1 MLSIFRSEV
10 RGSPRPTF
18 NAVLRALR
26 LFALAVCLI
35 YVFSPVLASARPGGG
50 GSYSGGSRSSGSSG
64 GSRSSGS
71 SGGSYSGGSRS
82 SGSSG
87 SSGST
92 YRSSGGSYSSGSS
105 YSSSG
110 SSSGGGGGGF
120 FVGFIVLLL
129 LIGGVVLVWWL
140 IARSTRNKRAAI
152 LDAQHEATSRP
163 RNASIEVLRARDPNL
178 TVESIIQRVQH
189 MSAILREAWCA
200 GDMKPARPFVSD
212 GVFSRFQVQLELMR
226 AEGTRNAMSDAS
238 ILYTTVEAVD
248 SRPPIDVVHVRFT
261 AQARDCM
268 VPAQSTPEQIA
279 AALRGA
285 SVEPYTEIWTLVRKQ
300 GAVTRLPP
308 EQVGKCCPNCGA
320 PLDMQAEMIKCK
332 YCGALACSA
341 EHDWVL
347 SEITQLSEWYPESLG
362 EVPGLV
368 ELRET
373 DPLVAREV
381 LEDRAS
387 YLFWKWVESARK
399 RSPVPVRKCATAEF
413 IQTRANVAPLANVSD
428 VAIGAA
434 DCILC
439 DPGPENDFDHVYVKV
454 YWSARFQP
462 QQEPT
467 PSQSIVK
474 LTRRAGVHANF
485 SMTSVMCPNCSGP
498 LTESDSPR
506 CDYCGTEVAAGEQA
520 WVLDAMLAPGEVV
533 QRSNQEQPLPE
544 WLVPNIAD
552 PREREILFAQ
562 MAALMST
569 DGKLGKQEK
578 KLLRV
583 CSRRWVIPDETVAQV
598 MSNPRAVQVGPLV
611 SASPQWFLAGLVSA
625 ALIDGK
631 LDNQEREMLD
641 RARTALALPPEELE
655 RQIQVL
661 RQRLG
666 VAA

>member
-1 MLSIFRSEV
+1 MLSIFRS
-10 RGSPRPTF
+10 
-18 NAVLRALR
+18 VLRALR

-71 SGGSYSGGSRS
+71 SGSRSSGSTSSGSRS

-87 SSGST
+87 SSSRSSGST
-92 YRSSGGSYSSGSS
+92 YSGGTSYSSGGGYS
-105 YSSSG
+105 SSSG
-110 SSSGGGGGGF
+110 SSDGGF
-120 FVGFIVLLL
+120 FVGFIVLLFIVGGIV
-129 LIGGVVLVWWL
+129 LIWWL
-140 IARSTRNKRAAI
+140 VARSTRNKRAAI

-163 RNASIEVLRARDPNL
+163 RNASIETLLARDPQL

-189 MSAILREAWCA
+189 MSVTLREAWCA

-226 AEGTRNAMSDAS
+226 TEGMRNVMSDAS

-261 AQARDCM
+261 AQARDRM

-308 EQVGKCCPNCGA
+308 EQVGKCCPSCGA
-320 PLDMQAEMIKCK
+320 PLDVQAEMIKCQ

-347 SEITQLSEWYPESLG
+347 SEITQLSEWYPESHG

-387 YLFWKWVESARK
+387 YLFWKWIESARK

-413 IQTRANVAPLANVSD
+413 IQMRANVAPLANVSD

-467 PSQSIVK
+467 PNQSIVK
-474 LTRRAGVHANF
+474 LTRRAGVHAKF
-485 SMTSVMCPNCSGP
+485 SMTSVICPNCGGA
-498 LTESDSPR
+498 LTESDNPR
-506 CDYCGTEVAAGEQA
+506 CDYCGTEVAAGEQS
-520 WVLDAMLAPGEVV
+520 WVLDAMLAPGDV
-533 QRSNQEQPLPE
+533 RPRANHEQPLPE

-562 MAALMST
+562 MASLMSQ

-598 MSNPRAVQVGPLV
+598 MSNPHAAQTSPLV

-631 LDNQEREMLD
+631 LDNQERAMLD
-641 RARTALALPPEELE
+641 RARMALALPPEELE

-666 VAA
+666 LQPGS